1 VFLFRI
7 NKMRIIDNRTS
18 AFLFF
23 RKDLA
28 NVFVTTGNDD
38 LHASNPWMREN
49 DFDKKR
55 AFLATTVS
63 NARASRI
70 LTEVENVKHNQ
81 ALFLGDMGYV
91 LFQSEKIP
99 DDFNWSF
106 VAAKSNRGT
115 RQVGELIGGIVNDPE
130 FDTFAGNLATLVAG
144 AANPAFM
151 AGVGVTKFAIGT
163 ILKILAATGDE
174 QLDILYMSLDRA
186 EQYLRGK
193 GNKECA

>member
-1 VFLFRI
+1 MMFLFRI

-23 RKDLA
+23 REDLA
-28 NVFVTTGNDD
+28 DVFVTTGNDD
-38 LHASNPWMREN
+38 LQASNPWMREN
-49 DFDKKR
+49 HLDKKR
-55 AFLATTVS
+55 TFLAATVS
-63 NARASRI
+63 NAGASRI
-70 LTEVENVKHNQ
+70 LTEVENVEHNQ

-106 VAAKSNRGT
+106 VAAKSNRGR
-115 RQVGELIGGIVNDPE
+115 RQVGEVIGGIVNDPE

-151 AGVGVTKFAIGT
+151 AGVTKFAIGT
-163 ILKILAATGDE
+163 ILKILGAKGDE